1 MPRHAD
7 MDALPADPAIR
18 ILLAE
23 DNAMNQ
29 MLTAR
34 ALQRAGYTVDSV
46 SEGNA
51 AVEAATSQDYDLIL
65 MDVQMPGL
73 SGLEATRR
81 IRSLEGPRGRTPILA
96 LTANA
101 GREAAEICRAAGM
114 DDHLSKP
121 FRRDDLVAAVRRWLP
136 GGEGRA
142 GQPHDGLDDDT
153 SPPDL
158 ARGSDR

>member
-7 MDALPADPAIR
+7 TDEVPPRTPIR

-51 AVEAATSQDYDLIL
+51 AVEAATAHDYDLIL

-81 IRSLEGPRGRTPILA
+81 IRSIEGPRGRTPILA

-136 GGEGRA
+136 GGAERPDGQDEGA
-142 GQPHDGLDDDT
+142 T
-153 SPPDL
+153 PPDQ
-158 ARGSDR
+158 ARGEGA